1 MTIWTAQLQH
11 IAEWHCLEPHDHG
24 GSMKLILNPPAMTAV
39 CPVCG
44 SDVLQFLGNESSTG
58 KSWYKCLAHPPTQ
71 QVFSLKLPEPPRFG
85 FEARA

>member
-1 MTIWTAQLQH
+1 MALLGTT
-11 IAEWHCLEPHDHG
+11 DNG
-24 GSMKLILNPPAMTAV
+24 GSMKLILNQPAMTAV

-44 SDVLQFLGNESSTG
+44 SDVLQFLGNESRTG
-58 KSWYKCLAHPPTQ
+58 KSWYKCVAHPPTQ